1 MRLLSLPAA
10 AGLVCAL
17 VAAAPLTA
25 SADADGC
32 DPSTVVDFNGDGR
45 TDAAVGDDSADVGS
59 FVEAGRVVVRY
70 GGADGHVG
78 SGGSA
83 ILTQAGAGGTNQTG
97 ANFGISLAAADAD
110 CDGYTDLL
118 VGADGFDLPGA
129 TNAGVAH
136 LVRGSAG
143 GLGAAGDTTTYTAAS
158 FGRAPQGGDV
168 FGRSVDM
175 VEDVGTGGTPSP
187 DAYALAIGV
196 PGRDS
201 DGKADSGAVAT
212 RSAVDGGN
220 TGLWIDQESSGV
232 SGASE
237 PGDGFGESVALL
249 YDGDGRT
256 DLIVGSPR
264 EDLVVGSKNVVDAG
278 VITRIRNLY
287 GDEYTSGTSISQNS
301 SGVPGSVEARD
312 AFGEVLAASRS
323 GSTNFLAVGSP
334 QEDVG
339 SRADAGQVQLFT
351 LKGSTLTPKQAITQD
366 TSGVKDTANTADG
379 FGASVSLALAGSTY
393 LAVGVPGENEHGT
406 NSGVVQV
413 FKASSPSTDYL
424 YTPNTSGVAGS
435 AAAGQAFGSQVA
447 LVEGATED
455 VLLATS
461 RNLDLSPNGVVHVV
475 AYRGGSAL
483 PNAFWAG
490 SSGSVRFGSA
500 IASQGN

>member
-1 MRLLSLPAA
+1 MRLVSLPAA
-10 AGLVCAL
+10 GLLGAL
-17 VAAAPLTA
+17 VVAVPVTA

-32 DPSTVVDFNGDGR
+32 SPSTIVDFNGDGR
-45 TDAAVGDDSADVGS
+45 TDVAVGDDSADVGS
-59 FVEAGRVVVRY
+59 FLEAGRVVVRY
-70 GGADGHVG
+70 GAANGHVG
-78 SGGSA
+78 SGSTA
-83 ILTQAGAGGTNQTG
+83 ILTQAGVGGTSQNG
-97 ANFGISLAAADAD
+97 ANFGIALAAADAD

-136 LVRGSAG
+136 LVRGSSG
-143 GLGAAGDTTTYTAAS
+143 GLGAAGGTTTYTAAS
-158 FGRAPQGGDV
+158 FGQTPRGGDT

-175 VEDVGTGGTPSP
+175 VEDVGTGGTPAP

-201 DGKADSGAVAT
+201 AGAPDSGAVAT

-220 TGLWIDQESSGV
+220 TGLWIDQESPNV

-237 PGDGFGESVALL
+237 SGDGFGESVALL
-249 YDGDGRT
+249 YDGDDRT
-256 DLIVGSPR
+256 DLVIGSPG

-278 VITRIRNLY
+278 VITRVRDLY
-287 GDEYTSGTSISQNS
+287 GDEYTNGTSISQNS

-312 AFGEVLAASRS
+312 AFGKVLAASRS

-339 SRADAGQVQLFT
+339 SRVDAGQVQLFT
-351 LKGSTLTPKQAITQD
+351 LKGSTLTPKQAITQN
-366 TSGVKDTANTADG
+366 TSGVKDTANTADE
-379 FGASVSLALAGSTY
+379 FGASISLALAGNTY

-406 NSGVVQV
+406 DSGVVQV
-413 FKASSPSTDYL
+413 FKASSPATDYL
-424 YTPNTSGVAGS
+424 YTPNSSGVAGT
-435 AAAGQAFGSQVA
+435 AAAGQAFGSQVS

-461 RNLDLSPNGVVHVV
+461 RNLDLSANGVVHVV

-483 PNAFWAG
+483 TNAFWAG
-490 SSGSVRFGSA
+490 PSGSVRFGSA